1 MTASRVTM
9 AITYG
14 WLYKK
19 ENPLLQ
25 GEELQFMYFPHLS
38 VRVSE
43 FSAFT
48 ELLLASETEQNAT
61 K

>member
-1 MTASRVTM
+1 M

-14 WLYKK
+14 CFYKK

-25 GEELQFMYFPHLS
+25 EEELQFMYFPHLS
-38 VRVSE
+38 VSVSD